1 MFRLGFSFVIMNQ
14 KKIVNKMFARHVLK
28 GNWRQ
33 IDFSFSTNKR
43 HGCYL
48 KTLMAPCTAIILSVE
63 LVEVTSLPCS
73 WFVWFFF
80 PKLSPSIKLR
90 FRNN

>member
-1 MFRLGFSFVIMNQ
+1 MNQ

-48 KTLMAPCTAIILSVE
+48 KTLMAPCTAITLSVE

-73 WFVWFFF
+73 LFVWFFF
-80 PKLSPSIKLR
+80 SKIIPIY
-90 FRNN
+90 